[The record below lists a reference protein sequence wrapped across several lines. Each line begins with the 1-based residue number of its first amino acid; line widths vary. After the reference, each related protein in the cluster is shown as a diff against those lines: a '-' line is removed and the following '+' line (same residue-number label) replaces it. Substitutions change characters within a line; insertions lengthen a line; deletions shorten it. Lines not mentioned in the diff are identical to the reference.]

1 MFYKIVDIKES
12 ENLGISI
19 GLVQFYENH
28 SEFKENVQ
36 NSNIF

>member
-1 MFYKIVDIKES
+1 MIYNLVGIKES

-28 SEFKENVQ
+28 SEFKEKV
-36 NSNIF
+36 